1 MRFIYLIIF
10 LTVNVFSSAVVSQTI
25 AIVDIQSLID
35 NNEIYIKTVR
45 EIENSQDKH
54 VQKFNLQ
61 EKNLEDMFI
70 DIENSKLILNENEL
84 NQKIELYNNE
94 LTEFT
99 NLLDDFNSH
108 YQKQILNIREI
119 LFKEIIILLEEYAIN
134 NNIDLILDSTSYLI
148 ASNSLDITE
157 KINKDLMQLEIEIE
171 MDFKDFEKN

>member
-1 MRFIYLIIF
+1 LRFIYLIIF

-157 KINKDLMQLEIEIE
+157 KINKDLMQLEIE

>member
-1 MRFIYLIIF
+1 MRLIYLIIF

-108 YQKQILNIREI
+108 YQKQIINIREI

-157 KINKDLMQLEIEIE
+157 KINKDLMQLEIE

>member
-157 KINKDLMQLEIEIE
+157 KINKDLMQLEIE

>member
-10 LTVNVFSSAVVSQTI
+10 LTVNIFSSAVVSQTI
-25 AIVDIQSLID
+25 AIVDVQSLID
-35 NNEIYIKTVR
+35 NNEIYIKTIK

-84 NQKIELYNNE
+84 NQKIEIYNNE

-99 NLLDDFNSH
+99 NVLDDFNSH
-108 YQKQILNIREI
+108 YQKQIINIREI
-119 LFKEIIILLEEYAIN
+119 LLKEIIILLEEYAIN

-157 KINKDLMQLEIEIE
+157 KINKELMKLEIE
-171 MDFKDFEKN
+171 MDFKNFEKN

>member
-108 YQKQILNIREI
+108 YQKQIINIREI

-157 KINKDLMQLEIEIE
+157 KINKDLMQLEIE
-171 MDFKDFEKN
+171 MDFKDFERN

>member
-1 MRFIYLIIF
+1 LRFFYLIIF
-10 LTVNVFSSAVVSQTI
+10 FSVNFFSSVVVSQTI

-35 NNEIYIKTVR
+35 NNEIYIKILKK
-45 EIENSQDKH
+45 IENSQDKH

-84 NQKIELYNNE
+84 NQKIEIYNNE

-99 NLLDDFNSH
+99 KLLDDFNSH
-108 YQKQILNIREI
+108 YQKQIINTREI
-119 LFKEIIILLEEYAIN
+119 FLREIIILLEQYAIN
-134 NNIDLILDSTSYLI
+134 NNVDLILDSTSYLI
-148 ASNSLDITE
+148 ASNTLDITK
-157 KINKDLMQLEIEIE
+157 KINKDLMQLEIE

>member
-108 YQKQILNIREI
+108 YQKQIINIREI

-157 KINKDLMQLEIEIE
+157 KINKDLMQLEIE

>member
-25 AIVDIQSLID
+25 AIVDVQSLID
-35 NNEIYIKTVR
+35 NNEIYIKTVK

-157 KINKDLMQLEIEIE
+157 KINKDLMQLEIE